1 MMPLLLLP
9 LLLSGCV
16 DEFPV
21 PTAVLYGGDGKGLSV
36 EEAKTFFESYVSGK
50 ASRSVEPEE
59 HDNGFYISRLM
70 LPVGEFVPGWEEGFS
85 TDAPSLYSVDV
96 PVQSDFSFRVLRVD
110 KGSGKVYQTK
120 CWHKLVVVKDPE
132 SGNMGCF
139 IAFFIPDRAYA
150 LSHGGDIGRVLTN
163 GEEMG
168 DYSGVKI
175 YTALD
180 GRRVRVNR
188 YENGKKVEGIYID
201 GASDRED
208 YIFRMLHSEKIL
220 GRVWLQRSRPRT
232 PVSRGEDD
240 WVDDFWDDWWYGTF
254 DDDSWSDDSWSDDS
268 NNDSDNP
275 LDTNNDNFVQVGNDG
290 WDYDVYY
297 NSDDD
302 TYYIDIDGDG
312 FVDSA
317 YVNDGYDESDSGDDW
332 SSGDETTTPP
342 DPDPLP
348 DPGDAPTDSGEGEL
362 GGGSGEVEQG
372 GDGDNQQSQSPPPV
386 PFNEAE
392 QKKVNSLLSIL
403 EKNHGINPSKYTIM
417 KSNNC
422 NVIAKIEKSGIIVLC
437 NEFFN
442 KPELSD
448 IDRLATI
455 WHEMYHF
462 DHKHYGK
469 EHEATPF
476 DKVGMEPVN
485 LIDRV
490 PPAIK
495 AFLEEKANNELGGT
509 GITSD
514 MIESSWQNELLIYKH
529 LSIEYN
535 QNEVETYRA
544 ERIEFPDSEVSE
556 YYKNYRDYLEWKSS
570 AILDELKK

>member
-1 MMPLLLLP
+1 
-9 LLLSGCV
+9 
-16 DEFPV
+16 
-21 PTAVLYGGDGKGLSV
+21 
-36 EEAKTFFESYVSGK
+36 
-50 ASRSVEPEE
+50 
-59 HDNGFYISRLM
+59 M
-70 LPVGEFVPGWEEGFS
+70 LPVGEFVPGWEEGLS

-275 LDTNNDNFVQVGNDG
+275 LDTNNDNFVQVGTDG

-317 YVNDGYDESDSGDDW
+317 YVNDGYGESDSGDDW

-348 DPGDAPTDSGEGEL
+348 DPGDAPTDSGEGG
-362 GGGSGEVEQG
+362 GGGSNSGET
-372 GDGDNQQSQSPPPV
+372 NNNPPE
-386 PFNEAE
+386 EASS
-392 QKKVNSLLSIL
+392 KKTPEEI
-403 EKNHGINPSKYTIM
+403 
-417 KSNNC
+417 KSAVKQAVK
-422 NVIAKIEKSGIIVLC
+422 NVIAKHGVRNMSCNFGIQEVLNILYGNTELNGKNANEIVKHWQSHPNSWEKISVSQAQNLANQGYFVVAGWFNSSGGHGHVVVVVPGEEGYSARWGGKIPNVMDTGADMRTEKQTINYSFGKDKISGV
-437 NEFFN
+437 EF
-442 KPELSD
+442 
-448 IDRLATI
+448 
-455 WHEMYHF
+455 
-462 DHKHYGK
+462 
-469 EHEATPF
+469 
-476 DKVGMEPVN
+476 
-485 LIDRV
+485 
-490 PPAIK
+490 
-495 AFLEEKANNELGGT
+495 
-509 GITSD
+509 
-514 MIESSWQNELLIYKH
+514 YK
-529 LSIEYN
+529 
-535 QNEVETYRA
+535 
-544 ERIEFPDSEVSE
+544 
-556 YYKNYRDYLEWKSS
+556 YK
-570 AILDELKK
+570 

>member
-1 MMPLLLLP
+1 M
-9 LLLSGCV
+9 
-16 DEFPV
+16 
-21 PTAVLYGGDGKGLSV
+21 
-36 EEAKTFFESYVSGK
+36 
-50 ASRSVEPEE
+50 
-59 HDNGFYISRLM
+59 
-70 LPVGEFVPGWEEGFS
+70 
-85 TDAPSLYSVDV
+85 
-96 PVQSDFSFRVLRVD
+96 
-110 KGSGKVYQTK
+110 
-120 CWHKLVVVKDPE
+120 
-132 SGNMGCF
+132 
-139 IAFFIPDRAYA
+139 
-150 LSHGGDIGRVLTN
+150 
-163 GEEMG
+163 
-168 DYSGVKI
+168 
-175 YTALD
+175 
-180 GRRVRVNR
+180 
-188 YENGKKVEGIYID
+188 
-201 GASDRED
+201 
-208 YIFRMLHSEKIL
+208 
-220 GRVWLQRSRPRT
+220 
-232 PVSRGEDD
+232 SRGEGD
-240 WVDDFWDDWWYGTF
+240 WTDDFWDDWWDDTF
-254 DDDSWSDDSWSDDS
+254 GDAPWHDD
-268 NNDSDNP
+268 NYNDSDNS
-275 LDTNNDNFVQVGNDG
+275 LDTSNDNFTFVGTDG
-290 WDYDVYY
+290 WGDPIYY
-297 NSDDD
+297 NSDDG

-317 YVNDGYDESDSGDDW
+317 YVYDEGDSYEPGTGEEGNPEDDIM
-332 SSGDETTTPP
+332 TPI

-348 DPGDAPTDSGEGEL
+348 DPGDTSTDSDE
-362 GGGSGEVEQG
+362 GGSGEVEQG
-372 GDGDNQQSQSPPPV
+372 GDGNNQQSQSPPPV